1 MLTVPSEVAGAIR
14 LLTLLKTGVA
24 QSVQGES
31 ESPEAARPLK
41 VPFSSARV
49 GMVCSPE
56 SERRNLKIP
65 AAPNEE
71 IEPVIAAC
79 VAADADFPPICP

>member
-1 MLTVPSEVAGAIR
+1 MR

-31 ESPEAARPLK
+31 ESPEAARPFKPPL
-41 VPFSSARV
+41 SSARV
-49 GMVCSPE
+49 GLVCSPE
-56 SERRNLKIP
+56 SESRNLNTP

-79 VAADADFPPICP
+79 VAAEEDFPPI

>member
-1 MLTVPSEVAGAIR
+1 MLTEPLEVAGAMR

-31 ESPEAARPLK
+31 ESPEAARPFK
-41 VPFSSARV
+41 PSFPSAIV
-49 GMVCSPE
+49 GVVWPPE
-56 SERRNLKIP
+56 SESRSLKTP

-71 IEPVIAAC
+71 IEPVIAA
-79 VAADADFPPICP
+79 